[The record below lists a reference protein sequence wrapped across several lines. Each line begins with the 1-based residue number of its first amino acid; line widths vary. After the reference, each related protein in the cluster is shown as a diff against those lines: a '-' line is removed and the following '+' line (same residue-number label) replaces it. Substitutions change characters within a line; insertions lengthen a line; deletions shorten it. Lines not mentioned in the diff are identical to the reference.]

1 MQTKEF
7 FSEGETVCV
16 LTSQPIDRL
25 LDYRAPA
32 GGCRLRAFVE
42 VPLGPRKVLGVIWG
56 GGTGDFDR
64 TKLRA
69 VNRVLDLPPM
79 QAELHE
85 FLIRAADYTLT
96 PLSAMLQLATR
107 VQGVSDRQ
115 KTEKIY
121 RLAAAG
127 PVKRTGGAAASV
139 RDAKNLWW
147 RGALA

>member
-1 MQTKEF
+1 VQTKEF

-56 GGTGDFDR
+56 AGTGDFDR

-107 VQGVSDRQ
+107 VQGLSDRQ
-115 KTEKIY
+115 KT
-121 RLAAAG
+121 
-127 PVKRTGGAAASV
+127 
-139 RDAKNLWW
+139 
-147 RGALA
+147 